1 MRHYLVAAAITA
13 SIASAQAS
21 QQAGPAP
28 AAVAEAVQGGTYAL
42 DKSHAKIVW
51 GVSHLGFSTYYGEF
65 SDFDAQLV
73 LDSQRPENSKLNVT
87 VDLNS
92 VDTHNDALDTHL
104 KTPDFFDTAKHAT
117 ATFAST
123 TVQRTGPTT
132 ANVTG
137 NLTLHG
143 VTKPIAL
150 AVTLNKA
157 AEQPMTKAYT
167 AGFSAEAVID
177 RTAFGMTTYAPALGS
192 EVKLI
197 ISGEFQRKG

>member
-1 MRHYLVAAAITA
+1 MRRPILAAALIAA
-13 SIASAQAS
+13 SIATAHAT
-21 QQAGPAP
+21 QQPAP
-28 AAVAEAVQGGTYAL
+28 AAAAESVQSGTYAL

-65 SDFDAQLV
+65 TDFDAKLV
-73 LDSQRPENSKLNVT
+73 LDAQRPENSKLNVT
-87 VDLNS
+87 IDLNS

-104 KTPDFFDTAKHAT
+104 KSPDFFDTAKHAT

-123 TVQRTGPTT
+123 NVQRTGPTT

-143 VTKPIAL
+143 VTKPVTL